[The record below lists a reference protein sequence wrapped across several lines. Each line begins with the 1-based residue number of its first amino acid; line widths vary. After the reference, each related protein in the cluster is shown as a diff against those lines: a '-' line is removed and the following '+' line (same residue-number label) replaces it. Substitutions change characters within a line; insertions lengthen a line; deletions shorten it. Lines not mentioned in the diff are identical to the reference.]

1 MKKLL
6 VLLVLPL
13 LLGACTPKDNYL
25 FFVQLDKNYE
35 VIKHNGIVNSTGI
48 TVDAL
53 EKIVS
58 KYLET
63 PYLYENVTEA
73 EAKAKIEVVF
83 NEIISQTDEV
93 TISFD
98 KDTEYYEIMIEMI
111 HPQSKVVFSKKYS
124 NNMGE

>member
-35 VIKHNGIVNSTGI
+35 VIEHNGIVNSTGI

-63 PYLYENVTEA
+63 QYLYENVTEA

-111 HPQSKVVFSKKYS
+111 HPQNKVVFSKKYS

>member
-35 VIKHNGIVNSTGI
+35 VIEHNGIVNSTGI

-111 HPQSKVVFSKKYS
+111 HPQNKVVFSKKYS